1 MHNGNILRQNP
12 HCKLIHAP
20 LGISAAPDLWMAR
33 VICIQPITLK
43 KEKMHRYTYPVSDKT
58 KESKGFWN
66 RFSMRV
72 TNGVIF
78 QVKPV
83 GKVASILGFGTILPA

>member
-1 MHNGNILRQNP
+1 MEISWGKKT

-20 LGISAAPDLWMAR
+20 LGISTAPDLWMAR
-33 VICIQPITLK
+33 VICIQTLTLK
-43 KEKMHRYTYPVSDKT
+43 KRNDAPLYNSIVSDKT
-58 KESKGFWN
+58 IESRGFWN

-83 GKVASILGFGTILPA
+83 GKSGFNLVILAPA